1 MALKLPPY
9 DLEIEKIVLGSLI
22 SNSNSLN
29 EVRTIINQDCFY
41 DKFNADVFNAIKTLD
56 DSGTAPNMMTVY
68 NELLKK
74 YQINELNRFIDI
86 SGCSSFDV
94 YDLTCVLI
102 DKSIRR
108 KLYFIG
114 EKINS
119 MSTDENS
126 DIEEIISY
134 GNDEIKSVLQSNE
147 QSVFTLDDSIK
158 NVVEIMNKNN
168 SNKSEFTGTPTGFR
182 ELDKRGGG
190 LQKSDLTVIA
200 ADSSQGKTAFAMSIV
215 MNATMR
221 GASCA
226 IYSMEMKKEQL
237 TARILAMQSGVSSS
251 EIMYKKLTSDQYDL
265 IDKGIGRITGTKIY
279 FDDRSTSNIDNII
292 NSIRSLKLKH
302 NIDGAVVDYIQMLS
316 VNMRGASVEQLMAEC
331 ARRLKNLAKELDIW
345 IIALSQLS
353 RNNEN
358 PAPTL
363 SRLRASGQINEAA
376 DNTILIYRPEIYDK
390 FYQEPFQNVTVKDTA
405 QIEVAKGRNIGLTKF
420 IVKFYK
426 EITLFKDYDD
436 CSPTGFIP
444 IEEDVP
450 F

>member
-1 MALKLPPY
+1 MAIKLPPY

-22 SNSNSLN
+22 ANSNSLN
-29 EVRTIINQDCFY
+29 EVRTIINEDCFY
-41 DKFNADVFNAIKTLD
+41 DLFHKDVFNAIKILD
-56 DSGTAPNMMTVY
+56 DAGTAPNMMTVY

-74 YQINELNRFIDI
+74 YKIEELTRFVDI
-86 SGCSSFDV
+86 TACQSFDV

-102 DKSIRR
+102 DKAIRR
-108 KLYFIG
+108 KLYFVG

-119 MSTDENS
+119 MATDENS
-126 DIEEIISY
+126 DIESIISY
-134 GNDEIKSVLQSNE
+134 GNDEIKAVLQSNE

-158 NVVEIMNKNN
+158 NVLEIMNKNN
-168 SNKSEFTGTPTGFR
+168 SNRNELTGTPTGFK

-190 LQKSDLTVIA
+190 LQKSDLTIIA

-251 EIMYKKLTSDQYDL
+251 DIMYKRLNAEQYDM
-265 IDKGIGRITGTKIY
+265 IDKGIGCISGTKIY

-302 NIDGAVVDYIQMLS
+302 DIDGAVVDYIQMLS
-316 VNMRGASVEQLMAEC
+316 INMRGASVEQLMAEC

-345 IIALSQLS
+345 IIALSQLA

-358 PAPTL
+358 PEPSLT
-363 SRLRASGQINEAA
+363 RVRASGQINEAA
-376 DNTILIYRPEIYDK
+376 DNTILIYRPEVYGK
-390 FYQEPFQNVTVKDTA
+390 YYKEPFQNVSTKGTA

-420 IVKFYK
+420 IVNFFP
-426 EITLFKDYDD
+426 ELTLFKD
-436 CSPTGFIP
+436 CSDNLPTGFSQ
-444 IEEDVP
+444 IEEDTP